1 MVYAS
6 YFYPTLNSPVLALR
20 STCVA
25 HVVWHH
31 FSRIFYI
38 LPYIMWLVTM
48 SSDVTNVWQHDLV
61 TLSLILVLKIED
73 RKENQ
78 KKNENRKAKENK
90 LSPLFSFLTL
100 GIFFI
105 LFQSLYTVRCSLHL
119 IIQDLIRS
127 LRSPNKLLYIIWKS
141 RRQVGTTFNFSL
153 CTVSL

>member
-1 MVYAS
+1 MVHAS
-6 YFYPTLNSPVLALR
+6 CLYPTLNSHVLALR
-20 STCVA
+20 LTYVA
-25 HVVWHH
+25 YVIWYH
-31 FSRIFYI
+31 FFRTFYI
-38 LPYIMWLVTM
+38 LLCIMWLVTVL
-48 SSDVTNVWQHDLV
+48 SDVTNVWQCDLV
-61 TLSLILVLKIED
+61 TLSLTIVLKIED
-73 RKENQ
+73 GKENQ
-78 KKNENRKAKENK
+78 KENENRKEKENK